1 MDIDLLSKMVKELIL
16 DNDRVVL
23 PGLGSFVAEVVPSA
37 FSDKGY
43 TINPPYRR
51 LYFRSKPDEGSELA
65 EFYAATNKV
74 EKDVAE
80 RIIID
85 FVNELRTILHTKKTV
100 VFPGLG
106 RLRAT
111 RENNAFFVADEDLD
125 IYPAGFGLE
134 PISLKTHQETRE
146 EVSAALV
153 GLKSILEETVPE
165 MPVADIPV
173 QETPVQEEPV
183 QEVSVPEVPVPEESA
198 PEESAPE
205 EAVPEEVVPEETLP
219 ELPAAEEVVPEK
231 PAPEVVEE
239 KVVETPVVE
248 QRKKRGILKTLLIV
262 AAVLLVLLT
271 IYAVVGRIF
280 PELVDRFLYTPE
292 ELNILN
298 RKL

>member
-1 MDIDLLSKMVKELIL
+1 MVKELIL

-74 EKDVAE
+74 ERDVAE

-85 FVNELRTILHTKKTV
+85 FVKELRTILHTKKTV

-183 QEVSVPEVPVPEESA
+183 PEESA
-198 PEESAPE
+198 
-205 EAVPEEVVPEETLP
+205 PEEVVPEETLP
-219 ELPAAEEVVPEK
+219 ELPAAEETVPEK
-231 PAPEVVEE
+231 PAPEVLEE
-239 KVVETPVVE
+239 KVVETPAAE
-248 QRKKRGILKTLLIV
+248 QRKKRGFLKTILII

>member
-1 MDIDLLSKMVKELIL
+1 M
-16 DNDRVVL
+16 
-23 PGLGSFVAEVVPSA
+23 
-37 FSDKGY
+37 
-43 TINPPYRR
+43 
-51 LYFRSKPDEGSELA
+51 
-65 EFYAATNKV
+65 
-74 EKDVAE
+74 AE

-85 FVNELRTILHTKKTV
+85 FVKELRSILHTKKTV

-153 GLKSILEETVPE
+153 GLKSILEEAVPE
-165 MPVADIPV
+165 VPVTDITV
-173 QETPVQEEPV
+173 QETPVEETLVEDIPVQEEPV

-198 PEESAPE
+198 PEE
-205 EAVPEEVVPEETLP
+205 AVSEEVVPEETLP
-219 ELPAAEEVVPEK
+219 ELPAAEETVPEK

-239 KVVETPVVE
+239 KVAETPAA
-248 QRKKRGILKTLLIV
+248 QQSKKRGFLKTLLIV